1 MSTDLVFR
9 AEKKLFVN
17 VLIGVEDIL
26 GAHAVDVTLQTRRV
40 GLEEEEFSP
49 EALRELSLLIL
60 GGSVSK

>member
-1 MSTDLVFR
+1 MTTDLVFR
-9 AEKKLFVN
+9 AEKKLFVD
-17 VLIGVEDIL
+17 VLIGVKDIL

>member
-9 AEKKLFVN
+9 AEKKLFVD
-17 VLIGVEDIL
+17 VLIGVKDIL

>member
-1 MSTDLVFR
+1 MTTDLVFR
-9 AEKKLFVN
+9 AEKKLFVD
-17 VLIGVEDIL
+17 VLIGVKDNL

-49 EALRELSLLIL
+49 EAFRELSLLIL